1 MQFNFVQI
9 LEHTCNNLRLNVY
22 TFLLINPRLS
32 VSVFVHGYLRNHEKN
47 LANFFKNF
55 LKFLEIFN
63 RRASGLLLNFLR
75 YAKFNFMLLGMQVFP
90 KLD

>member
-9 LEHTCNNLRLNVY
+9 LEPTCNNLRLNVY

-47 LANFFKNF
+47 LVNFFKNF

-75 YAKFNFMLLGMQVFP
+75 YVKFNFMLLDMQVFP